1 MRYAVLITVLLG
13 LTGLPA
19 AHGSAALK
27 APHKHTPAEKK
38 MSQQFDQAMQ
48 QLAVFKKTHDVT
60 PLSTA
65 ISLADAMPGI
75 VLPAPPA
82 GLPPAKDKLAL
93 WFAIFDAMDAE
104 IAPDFNP
111 DDLPELTVA
120 PPLETGL
127 PAGVAPSAIKDPA
140 VRKKYEDALAAND
153 LKNQR
158 FSYQYALLQENQR
171 AESDVE
177 KFITVDVARD
187 PAQLEFLR
195 SRLALAK
202 LQPQRI
208 AKLQALLEHAAK

>member
-1 MRYAVLITVLLG
+1 
-13 LTGLPA
+13 
-19 AHGSAALK
+19 
-27 APHKHTPAEKK
+27 

-48 QLAVFKKTHDVT
+48 QLAAFKKTHDVSS
-60 PLSTA
+60 LSTA
-65 ISLADAMPGI
+65 ISLADAMPSI
-75 VLPAPPA
+75 VLSA
-82 GLPPAKDKLAL
+82 PPAKDKLAL

-120 PPLETGL
+120 PPLEAGL
-127 PAGVAPSAIKDPA
+127 PAGVAPASIKDPA
-140 VRKKYEDALAAND
+140 VRKKYEDTLAANG

-158 FSYQYALLQENQR
+158 FSYQYALLQENLR

-177 KFITVDVARD
+177 KFITTDVARD
-187 PAQLEFLR
+187 PAQLEILR

>member
-1 MRYAVLITVLLG
+1 
-13 LTGLPA
+13 
-19 AHGSAALK
+19 
-27 APHKHTPAEKK
+27 
-38 MSQQFDQAMQ
+38 MSQQFEQAMQ
-48 QLAVFKKTHDVT
+48 HLAVFKDTHDVT
-60 PLSTA
+60 SLSKA
-65 ISLADAMPGI
+65 ISLAGSIPSA
-75 VLPAPPA
+75 VSAAP
-82 GLPPAKDKLAL
+82 LVDQPPAKDKLAL

-127 PAGVAPSAIKDPA
+127 PAGVAPSSIKDPA

-158 FSYQYALLQENQR
+158 FSYQYALLQENLR

-177 KFITVDVARD
+177 KFITTDVARD

-195 SRLALAK
+195 SRLAQAK

-208 AKLQALLEHAAK
+208 AKLQALVEHAAK

>member
-13 LTGLPA
+13 LAGHPA

-48 QLAVFKKTHDVT
+48 QLAAFKKTHDVSS
-60 PLSTA
+60 LSTA
-65 ISLADAMPGI
+65 ISLADAMPSI
-75 VLPAPPA
+75 VLPA
-82 GLPPAKDKLAL
+82 PPAKDKLAL

-120 PPLETGL
+120 PPLEAGL
-127 PAGVAPSAIKDPA
+127 PAGVAPSSIKDPA
-140 VRKKYEDALAAND
+140 VRKKYEDALAANG

-158 FSYQYALLQENQR
+158 FSYQYALLQENLR

-177 KFITVDVARD
+177 KFITTDVARD
-187 PAQLEFLR
+187 PAQLEILR

>member
-1 MRYAVLITVLLG
+1 MRYAVLIAVLLG
-13 LTGLPA
+13 LAGHPA
-19 AHGSAALK
+19 AHGNAALK
-27 APHKHTPAEKK
+27 APHKYTPAEKK

-48 QLAVFKKTHDVT
+48 QLAVFKKTHDLT

-65 ISLADAMPGI
+65 ISQAGAMPAI
-75 VLPAPPA
+75 VLPASPA
-82 GLPPAKDKLAL
+82 GLPPAKDKLTL

-104 IAPDFNP
+104 VAPDFDP

-127 PAGVAPSAIKDPA
+127 PAGVAPSSIKDSA

-177 KFITVDVARD
+177 KFITTDVARD

-195 SRLALAK
+195 SRLAQAK

-208 AKLQALLEHAAK
+208 AKLQALVEHAAK